1 MSYIGSDVQG
11 LISNINGGTIENA
24 TLDSTVTFPAGHILQ
39 VQQSVKTDTDSTR
52 SGIGSSGSG
61 FQSIS
66 GTDQNGSGSIFCC
79 KITPK
84 FSNSKILVSACM
96 NVGGDN
102 ASFTYLALF
111 RDSSSIFIGDV
122 STNRKNITAMIFD
135 HGANEGIVTPLPIEF
150 LDSPTIPATPTEI
163 VYAVRYACATAGNN
177 SSTATI
183 NASFRDSAAGFYDAR
198 TASSITL
205 MEVSQ

>member
-1 MSYIGSDVQG
+1 MSYIGANAQG
-11 LISNINGGTIENA
+11 LIANVDGGTIENA

-84 FSNSKILVSACM
+84 FSNSKILVSACI

-102 ASFTYLALF
+102 ASYTYLALF
-111 RDSSSIFIGDV
+111 RDSSSVFIGDV
-122 STNRKNITAMIFD
+122 STSRKNVTAMTFSY
-135 HGANEGIVTPLPIEF
+135 GSNEGVIDMIPIEF

-163 VYAVRYACATAGNN
+163 VYEVKFVCAMAGNN
-177 SSTATI
+177 LSTATI
-183 NASFRDSAAGFYDAR
+183 NSSFRDSASGFFDAR

-205 MEVSQ
+205 MEVSS